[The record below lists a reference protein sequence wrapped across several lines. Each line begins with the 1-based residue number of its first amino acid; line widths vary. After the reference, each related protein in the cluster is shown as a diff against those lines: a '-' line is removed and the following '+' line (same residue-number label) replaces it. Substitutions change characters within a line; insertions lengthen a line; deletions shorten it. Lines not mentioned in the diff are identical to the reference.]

1 MHPCLQLVWSSFK
14 ISDAQTK
21 QLALVPLRDAI
32 PSSSYQVA
40 CIDES
45 GNARII
51 ICSWEMWGGFWEQFQ
66 GVSRGVTVMLQLAVI
81 NAVEYP
87 TSNWLLWKHTHTIF
101 SLKGGATQI
110 ISRCVTQCHCYVT
123 TSILLSQSPM
133 LVTKCVNIQ
142 ICMYEN
148 EPTILYDSD
157 VPPHKLYCVLLLE
170 LSRWDAYRYKS
181 MFLKMQPT
189 GYPAATRPSKTTLG
203 GVSHKILSHSSKLIQ
218 INLLKMHPPWG
229 PVSERPLNT
238 ISRCATPSNSCQ
250 KVSHLRR
257 LRYVLHGITIA
268 LRELHSYT
276 L

>member
-1 MHPCLQLVWSSFK
+1 MQLNIRRPIDYYGNTPTQFFPWKV
-14 ISDAQTK
+14 
-21 QLALVPLRDAI
+21 VPHRL
-32 PSSSYQVA
+32 
-40 CIDES
+40 
-45 GNARII
+45 
-51 ICSWEMWGGFWEQFQ
+51 FQ
-66 GVSRGVTVMLQLAVI
+66 GVS
-81 NAVEYP
+81 
-87 TSNWLLWKHTHTIF
+87 H
-101 SLKGGATQI
+101 
-110 ISRCVTQCHCYVT
+110 TQCHCYVT

-170 LSRWDAYRYKS
+170 LSRWDVFRYKS

-238 ISRCATPSNSCQ
+238 ISGCATPSNSCQ

-257 LRYVLHGITIA
+257 LKYVLHGITI
-268 LRELHSYT
+268 LIN
-276 L
+276 